1 MKYLTYTFL
10 VVLTLIIIIVPNYYR
25 ALERVEYNEKLKAQQ
40 EANAILEEK
49 LDSYRMSEAECKAV
63 LVHTVNEGVR
73 LTELIVK
80 NNKGKK

>member
-1 MKYLTYTFL
+1 MKESIVAILFFMACSLFIYQ
-10 VVLTLIIIIVPNYYR
+10 VVEIGK
-25 ALERVEYNEKLKAQQ
+25 EYDQKLKAHQ